1 MAKDNEMSRDENRKT
16 SFFTIYDTFFSVVTD
31 DMYMELTE
39 EDTYQMLQSILLTSL
54 PRFEFPRFDIFDYEE
69 GAWDYLGEY
78 VGVESDGK
86 EVAAYGWV
94 GGFFNTELT
103 LEEINI
109 IAFNM
114 VIGWLQQQLDTTENS
129 KQIYT
134 GSDFKMTSQANH
146 MAKLKVLIDSHKTDS
161 LHLQRLYKR
170 RIRKPNGEI
179 QSTLGN
185 LMTKPHY
192 GFKI

>member
-69 GAWDYLGEY
+69 GAWDYLGDY

-114 VIGWLQQQLDTTENS
+114 VVGWLQQQLDTTENS

-179 QSTLGN
+179 QSTLGS